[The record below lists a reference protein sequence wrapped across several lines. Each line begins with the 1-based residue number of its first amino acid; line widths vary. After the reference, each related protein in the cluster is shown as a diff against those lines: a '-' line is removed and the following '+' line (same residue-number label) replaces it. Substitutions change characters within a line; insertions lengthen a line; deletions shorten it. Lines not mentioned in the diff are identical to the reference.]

1 MKVSEKEHK
10 KQKVLQLFRYRCTHI
25 RTYTYVH
32 RHTRI
37 HYITYIIL
45 HIKPFSPVALYVKQR
60 FPHSSPF
67 TPIHSI
73 ERIINIAVTKYGSI
87 FAAGRLSSKYPYPA
101 LCVLLLM
108 RTDTPLSPTPH
119 VNVL

>member
-10 KQKVLQLFRYRCTHI
+10 KQKVRPVFRYRCTHTHVHTHTYT
-25 RTYTYVH
+25 RTYTY
-32 RHTRI
+32 
-37 HYITYIIL
+37 ITL
-45 HIKPFSPVALYVKQR
+45 HIKPFSQVALYVKQR
-60 FPHSSPF
+60 FPHSSTF